1 MDYASILDR
10 IYQAVDEQAYFA
22 PTASVPA
29 SQREAA
35 AEVMAFCDSADF
47 DAEAARR
54 LANRRFR
61 EGKVDRI
68 RLLSLL
74 HAIEAHPKV
83 RDYDEAARLVAEQE
97 MAALSEGGPLLQTN
111 LASVERHRGVLAF
124 LKQQHEVA
132 LDYFSRA
139 LDRERSAINL
149 SNILAAL
156 VALGEHDHARELV
169 DSIGRAYPEPLVRQL
184 TQIIA
189 SDPDLALLRKES
201 P

>member
-22 PTASVPA
+22 PTATVPA
-29 SQREAA
+29 EQREAA
-35 AEVMAFCDSADF
+35 HEVMAICGATDF
-47 DAEAARR
+47 DAQAARR
-54 LANRRFR
+54 LANRHFR
-61 EGKVDRI
+61 DGRIDKV

-83 RDYDEAARLVAEQE
+83 KNYDEAARLVAEQE
-97 MAALSEGGPLLQTN
+97 MAALSEGGPLLPTN

-149 SNILAAL
+149 ANILAAL
-156 VALGEHDHARELV
+156 LALGETTHATDLV
-169 DSIGRAYPEPLVRQL
+169 ASIQRAYPPALVRQL
-184 TQIIA
+184 DGIIA
-189 SDPDLALLRKES
+189 SDPDLALLRTETS
-201 P
+201 